1 MSCAPVWAFSKE
13 TLKSFP
19 KRPDCVQGFFHMAPR
34 QAGVKGRLERTMDES
49 AYIMEAI
56 AGVVFLVVGVRL
68 YALSRRTGG
77 PTGVQR

>member
-1 MSCAPVWAFSKE
+1 
-13 TLKSFP
+13 
-19 KRPDCVQGFFHMAPR
+19 MAPR
-34 QAGVKGRLERTMDES
+34 QAGVKGLLERTMDES
-49 AYIMEAI
+49 VYIMEAI